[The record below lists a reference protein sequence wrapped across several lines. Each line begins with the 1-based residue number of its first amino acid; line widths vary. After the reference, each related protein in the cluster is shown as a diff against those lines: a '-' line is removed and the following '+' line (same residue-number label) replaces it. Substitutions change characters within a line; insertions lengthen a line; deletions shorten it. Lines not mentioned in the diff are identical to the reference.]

1 MLPSEVLDF
10 WFVEH
15 GPEDW
20 YSGDPEFDARCA
32 ARLSDIHAKAIKSEL
47 WAWRET
53 ARGRVA
59 EVILLD
65 QLSRQL
71 FRGEGRAFAS
81 DTMALALAQEI
92 VALGLDA
99 HLSTDEKLFAYMP
112 YQHAESLAV
121 QEESLRLFRS
131 LGDDQYLPYAIE
143 HHEAIARF
151 GRFPFRNAA
160 LGRISTAEEIA
171 YMAERDGK
179 AY

>member
-1 MLPSEVLDF
+1 MQPSEVLDF

-15 GPEDW
+15 GAEDW
-20 YSGDPEFDARCA
+20 YSGDPEFDARCS

-53 ARGRVA
+53 VKGRLA
-59 EVILLD
+59 ELILLD

-71 FRGEGRAFAS
+71 FRGEARAFAS
-81 DTMALALAQEI
+81 DTMALALAQEV
-92 VALGLDA
+92 VAQGLDA
-99 HLSTDEKLFAYMP
+99 HLSDDEKLFVYMP
-112 YQHAESLAV
+112 YQHSESLIV
-121 QEESLRLFRS
+121 QDESVRLFKTLKS
-131 LGDDQYLPYAIE
+131 DEYLPYAIE
-143 HHEAIARF
+143 HHETIARF

-160 LGRISTAEEIA
+160 LGRTSTPEEVA